1 MKKKRAKYF
10 STGEGHLFIGGLIL
24 GVIWICA
31 LFVFYLRHYD
41 FAWKLLSMIA
51 THLLAGRAGGISV
64 GLECELP
71 AWLIVVNATIIDS
84 LIVLLAYPLFVL
96 SYKSTIQH
104 RFITD
109 MLGHSIQ
116 TATKERKRVSR
127 FGIVGL
133 LFFVWMPLHMTG
145 PLVGAIIGYFNGL
158 NPYVNI
164 TVVLTG
170 TFFAVVSWLILFHR
184 MIDLAGDFSVLIPF
198 FVIAMAL
205 VVFLVIKFKHRKET
219 P

>member
-1 MKKKRAKYF
+1 MKKENMKYL
-10 STGEGHLFIGGLIL
+10 STGEGRLFMAGVIL
-24 GVIWICA
+24 GVSWICA
-31 LFVFYLRHYD
+31 LFFLYLRQYD

-51 THLLAGRAGGISV
+51 THLVAGRAGGISV

-71 AWLIVVNATIIDS
+71 KWLIVINATIIDS
-84 LIVLLAYPLFVL
+84 LIVLLVYPLFVL
-96 SYKSTIQH
+96 SCKNTLRH
-104 RFITD
+104 RFIKN
-109 MLGHSIQ
+109 MLGQSIK
-116 TATKERKRVSR
+116 TASQERKRVSR

-170 TFFAVVSWLILFHR
+170 TFFAVVSWLIFFNR
-184 MIDLAGDFSVLIPF
+184 MIDLAGDFSVLIPVF
-198 FVIAMAL
+198 MIVMAL
-205 VVFLVIKFKHRKET
+205 VVFLVIKHKHRKER